1 MKVEGVFIVAVDN
14 VGNVE
19 DNKTQGELEGQET
32 ITLSLAKTN
41 VQKKLLTIINQ
52 VFKMRV

>member
-1 MKVEGVFIVAVDN
+1 MFIVAVDN

-32 ITLSLAKTN
+32 VTLSLAKTN